1 MNTHSILNIP
11 RRPLLLLAAL
21 LTASALAACGRD
33 TPAPQAASE
42 TSKDGNIASQINN
55 LGLGTP
61 AGFNRNPCE
70 YMKREDAELAVGLPL
85 PKTTE
90 IIPLG
95 MCDYMTAEFYG
106 ASLTVGDWEGVKGA
120 ATSGGAKRPPTV
132 ISGVGDEALNLNGSN
147 GSNLYVRKGDRGF
160 LLTLSGPNVDG
171 LPDHGLER
179 EKVLALKI
187 LPGL

>member
-1 MNTHSILNIP
+1 MNIEPILNFP
-11 RRPLLLLAAL
+11 RRPLSLLVVV
-21 LTASALAACGRD
+21 LTASVFSGCGRD
-33 TPAPQAASE
+33 VTAPKADSDK
-42 TSKDGNIASQINN
+42 SKDGSVASQINS

-70 YMKREDAELAVGLPL
+70 YMKREDAEAAVGLAL
-85 PKTTE
+85 PKTNE

-95 MCDYMTAEFYG
+95 MCDYTSPEFYG
-106 ASLTVGDWEGVKGA
+106 VSLTVGDWEGIRGA
-120 ATSGGAKRPPTV
+120 ATSGGAAHPPTV

-147 GSNLYVRKGDRGF
+147 GSNLYVRKGARGF
-160 LLTLSGPNVDG
+160 LLTLNGPNVDH